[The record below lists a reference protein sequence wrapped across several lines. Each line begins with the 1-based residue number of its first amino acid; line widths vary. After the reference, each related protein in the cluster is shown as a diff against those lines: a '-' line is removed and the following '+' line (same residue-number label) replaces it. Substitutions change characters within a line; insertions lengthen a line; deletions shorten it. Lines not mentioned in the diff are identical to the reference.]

1 MFIVDNHM
9 ARNEIPR
16 LRRRRSGRRVP
27 GAVPT
32 PRAEPAADDR
42 PAASKDDDL
51 ALVHAWLRRLSA
63 SAEEAED
70 LTVAVLTRARRPG
83 PDFLDAA
90 SRQTRLQFF
99 TIQAVLGR
107 RGVL

>member
-27 GAVPT
+27 PAVPT
-32 PRAEPAADDR
+32 PRAEAPAGQSPDDV
-42 PAASKDDDL
+42 AT
-51 ALVHAWLRRLSA
+51 VYAWLRRLTTSV
-63 SAEEAED
+63 EEAED
-70 LTVAVLTRARRPG
+70 LTVAVLTRARREG
-83 PDFLDAA
+83 PDFLDAT
-90 SRQTRLQFF
+90 SRRTRLQFF